1 MIYGRANIPQCNCK
15 AISQELA
22 KRKSFFHIA
31 GRNAIITLACI
42 TSQRSGKIMN
52 SYSSALP
59 KVAYFDT
66 DQPIIQSSQST
77 CKLFKDG
84 YLETQYELMKHQYA
98 SMIFKFQQVHSFTE
112 QPIHLNQKTD
122 IDRIESSKISI
133 IMKMRSNPTKEQ
145 IYSIQRMKQQDE
157 GVPLTL

>member
-1 MIYGRANIPQCNCK
+1 
-15 AISQELA
+15 
-22 KRKSFFHIA
+22 
-31 GRNAIITLACI
+31 
-42 TSQRSGKIMN
+42 MN

-112 QPIHLNQKTD
+112 QPIHLN
-122 IDRIESSKISI
+122 
-133 IMKMRSNPTKEQ
+133 
-145 IYSIQRMKQQDE
+145 
-157 GVPLTL
+157 